1 MTTIAPTELT
11 PATHASLESART
23 EPGYLVADQYYPTLS
38 SLAVAFGVKVTTLAR
53 RMRSKHWT
61 IEQACGLKDPPVSA
75 ANQGKKLEVDGQTFP
90 SMAAAC
96 LAYGI
101 KVEVYHARRR
111 TGWSIEEALEIV
123 ARPDAPRP
131 GAKTWSIAGK
141 TYFSLRKACEAH
153 GLNPDRIRSRLSMG
167 WTLEEAFD
175 LAQRQPP
182 APVPAALRK
191 GETGTL
197 IICGQT
203 FVWKGSSEQI
213 PELSSISTRELCE
226 STQST

>member
-1 MTTIAPTELT
+1 M
-11 PATHASLESART
+11 
-23 EPGYLVADQYYPTLS
+23 EPGYLIAGKCYPTLS
-38 SLAVAFGVKVTTLAR
+38 SLAGAFGVKVTTLAR

-61 IEQACGLKDPPVSA
+61 LEQACGLEAPPVSA
-75 ANQGKKLEVDGQTFP
+75 ANQGKKLDVAGQTFP

-96 LAYGI
+96 LAHGI

-111 TGWSIEEALEIV
+111 TGWSIEEALEIT

-167 WTLEEAFD
+167 WTLDEAFD
-175 LAQRQPP
+175 LTHRQSP

-203 FVWKGSSEQI
+203 FVWRGSSEQI
-213 PELSSISTRELCE
+213 SELSSISPAELCA
-226 STQST
+226 STSST